1 MRFNHDA
8 INYNDA
14 VGYILNRATQLLKY
28 NVKLIDIKPINFEPY
43 QDKDN
48 VDATFEYNGEI
59 YHSVY
64 MLPYYRG
71 KGLYAKYIKSNGYKI
86 LTHTDCLINSYL
98 RKNSIDFV
106 CLGSFETTE
115 EYKLISDF
123 YGDKKA
129 NRSGVY
135 LMNHIDEGIKILN
148 DIGASEWAKRAYAI
162 HPIFQSDDALS
173 ELNLD
178 FINFRTIS
186 SLSIINV
193 MEYRSV
199 ANEYLSKREI
209 LSIDEIRLSPLKD
222 VNDMLIADKVQN
234 YKDFE
239 LYHKQTHERSKE
251 LDEYFNNW
259 LKRLNIPIERYQKWK
274 EELLIKRPTV

>member
-1 MRFNHDA
+1 MRFNHNA
-8 INYNDA
+8 KNYNEA
-14 VGYILNRATQLLKY
+14 VEYILNRTTQLLKY
-28 NVKLIDIKPINFEPY
+28 NVKLINIKPINFHPY
-43 QDKDN
+43 QNKDN

-71 KGLYAKYIKSNGYKI
+71 KNLYAKYIKSNGYKI
-86 LTHTDCLINSYL
+86 LTHTDCLLNNYL
-98 RKNSIDFV
+98 RKNNIDFV
-106 CLGSFETTE
+106 CIGQFETTE

-129 NRSGVY
+129 NRSSVY

-148 DIGASEWAKRAYAI
+148 DIGASEWAKKAYAI

-173 ELNLD
+173 ELNL
-178 FINFRTIS
+178 NLVNLNP
-186 SLSIINV
+186 LSIINV

-199 ANEYLSKREI
+199 ANEYLSNRKI
-209 LSIDEIRLSPLKD
+209 SSIDEIRLSPLKD
-222 VNDMLIADKVQN
+222 VNDMLIADKIQN

-239 LYHKQTHERSKE
+239 LYHKQTHEKSKE

-259 LKRLNIPIERYQKWK
+259 LKKLKIPIERYQKWK
-274 EELLIKRPTV
+274 EELQIKTPIL

>member
-1 MRFNHDA
+1 MRFNHNA
-8 INYNDA
+8 KNYNEA
-14 VGYILNRATQLLKY
+14 VEYILNRTTQLLKY
-28 NVKLIDIKPINFEPY
+28 NVKLINIKPINFHPY
-43 QDKDN
+43 QNKDN

-71 KGLYAKYIKSNGYKI
+71 KNLYAKYIKSNGYKI
-86 LTHTDCLINSYL
+86 LTHTDCLLNSYL
-98 RKNSIDFV
+98 RKNNIDFV
-106 CLGSFETTE
+106 CLGQFETTE

-129 NRSGVY
+129 NRSSVY

-148 DIGASEWAKRAYAI
+148 DIGASEWAKKAYAI

-173 ELNLD
+173 ELNL
-178 FINFRTIS
+178 NLVNLNP
-186 SLSIINV
+186 LSIINV

-199 ANEYLSKREI
+199 ANEYLSNKKI
-209 LSIDEIRLSPLKD
+209 SSIDEIRLSPLKD
-222 VNDMLIADKVQN
+222 VNDMLIADKIQN

-239 LYHKQTHERSKE
+239 LYHKQTHEKSKE

-259 LKRLNIPIERYQKWK
+259 LKKLKIPIERYQKWK
-274 EELLIKRPTV
+274 EELQIKTTVV

>member
-1 MRFNHDA
+1 MRFNHNA
-8 INYNDA
+8 QNYNDA
-14 VGYILNRATQLLKY
+14 VEYILNRATQLLKY
-28 NVKLIDIKPINFEPY
+28 NVKLIDIKAINFEPY
-43 QDKDN
+43 KDKDN

-71 KGLYAKYIKSNGYKI
+71 KGLYEKYIKSNGYKV
-86 LTHTDCLINSYL
+86 LTHTDCLINTYL
-98 RKNSIDFV
+98 RKHNIDFV
-106 CLGSFETTE
+106 CLGSFENTD

-123 YGDKKA
+123 YADKKA

-162 HPIFQSDDALS
+162 HPIFQSDEALS
-173 ELNLD
+173 KLNLG
-178 FINFRTIS
+178 FINFKGLDS
-186 SLSIINV
+186 QSIINV

-209 LSIDEIRLSPLKD
+209 KSIDEIRLSPLKD
-222 VNDMLIADKVQN
+222 INDMLIADKVQN

-239 LYHKQTHERSKE
+239 LYHKGIHDRSDD
-251 LDEYFNNW
+251 LDRYFRNW
-259 LKRLNIPIERYQKWK
+259 LNRLDIPIEKYKIWK
-274 EELLIKRPTV
+274 EELQIKKTQ